1 MSITRLARN
10 TIWISFYAK
19 NTKTSTD
26 LVSTTLQ
33 YWTLPWLERPSLEV
47 GKGVEI
53 LAKPVANSWG
63 STYKFTRRRI
73 IEEDNEK
80 KIPSPPTFFI
90 KRLFIVTYLLHKT
103 ILPNNFLVSIGW
115 SLFARCI
122 VHGSYEWTIMLKKCG
137 RLDLTVFH
145 LIWVIG
151 TYGNSKKNQNPGGC
165 FGAIS

>member
-26 LVSTTLQ
+26 LASTTLQ

-80 KIPSPPTFFI
+80 KKYLLPYFFI

-103 ILPNNFLVSIGW
+103 ILPNKFLVSKGW
-115 SLFARCI
+115 SLFSRCI
-122 VHGSYEWTIMLKKCG
+122 
-137 RLDLTVFH
+137 
-145 LIWVIG
+145 IG
-151 TYGNSKKNQNPGGC
+151 KVQKGCPNFEIFGDTTLVGNSNDPPRKNQQT
-165 FGAIS
+165 S